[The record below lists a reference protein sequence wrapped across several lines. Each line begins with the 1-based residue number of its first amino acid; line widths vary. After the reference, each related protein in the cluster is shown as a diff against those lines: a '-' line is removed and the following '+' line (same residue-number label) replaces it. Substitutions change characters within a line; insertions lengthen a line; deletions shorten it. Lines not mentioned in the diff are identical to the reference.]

1 MIKRLQKRFIRIA
14 TLAVAAVLTVL
25 CLAVNLANAVNVNA
39 ELREMLQTIA
49 QNSGTLPQ
57 NPGARPNGKPDG
69 QFTPET
75 PFSTRYFVL
84 RYTAQGTLTQADLG
98 KIASV
103 TKEDIDPYLALAVK
117 HGAGFGYTNGY
128 KYYVIAHG
136 ENRYMAIF
144 LDIHQQRRAM
154 LSLAAISALVTAC
167 CIGLVYL
174 ISVFCSRRA
183 IEPMVKAA
191 QKQTQFITDA
201 GHELKTP
208 ITVIATSLKVLEME
222 NGKQKWIDKAQAQTE
237 KLTELVNALVTL
249 SKLDEEESPLKK
261 SPFCISD
268 AAAETVDSFRDFA
281 DASGHMLLAE
291 IESGI
296 SYNGDEYAIRQL
308 LSILLDNAVKYAK
321 DKTPILLTLSRAKH
335 GAMLSVENECE
346 ALDPAETEKL
356 FDRFYRSDKARSGSG
371 FGIGLSIARSI
382 TQAHGGEIHAV
393 CKGENRICF
402 TASLH

>member
-144 LDIHQQRRAM
+144 LDIHQQRRA
-154 LSLAAISALVTAC
+154 
-167 CIGLVYL
+167 
-174 ISVFCSRRA
+174 

-191 QKQTQFITDA
+191 QKQKQFITDA

-335 GAMLSVENECE
+335 GAVLSVENECE

-393 CKGENRICF
+393 YKGENRICF

>member
-154 LSLAAISALVTAC
+154 LSGGNFRPCDRVLHRAC
-167 CIGLVYL
+167 VSDHC
-174 ISVFCSRRA
+174 
-183 IEPMVKAA
+183 
-191 QKQTQFITDA
+191 
-201 GHELKTP
+201 
-208 ITVIATSLKVLEME
+208 VL
-222 NGKQKWIDKAQAQTE
+222 
-237 KLTELVNALVTL
+237 
-249 SKLDEEESPLKK
+249 
-261 SPFCISD
+261 
-268 AAAETVDSFRDFA
+268 FA
-281 DASGHMLLAE
+281 PRH
-291 IESGI
+291 
-296 SYNGDEYAIRQL
+296 
-308 LSILLDNAVKYAK
+308 
-321 DKTPILLTLSRAKH
+321 
-335 GAMLSVENECE
+335 
-346 ALDPAETEKL
+346 
-356 FDRFYRSDKARSGSG
+356 
-371 FGIGLSIARSI
+371 
-382 TQAHGGEIHAV
+382 
-393 CKGENRICF
+393 
-402 TASLH
+402 